1 MPDMHAAP
9 QGTQADIDGRRAW
22 LRLAVCM
29 LLGTL
34 GSVGMWSIVV
44 VLPAVQAE
52 FGVTRGDAS
61 LPYTLTMLGFA
72 SGNVLLGRIMDRT
85 GVIPPLLAG
94 IVCLAVG
101 YAFAAAVDSVIPFAI
116 LQGVIGFGAA
126 ATFSPLIADLSH
138 WFRRRRGIAVAAAAT
153 GNYVAG
159 AFWPLAMQLTLPAH
173 GWRTTYLVIG
183 AICLLL
189 MTPLAAKLRARPPPI
204 AGAAE
209 AAAQASRLTA
219 AGLTPRSLQILL
231 SIAGLGCCVAMSM
244 PQVHIVAYCVDLG
257 FGVARGS
264 EMLALMLA
272 GGVASRLASGFL
284 ADYIGGARVLLLGS
298 VLQGM
303 SLAAYIPFNGLASLY
318 VVSAIFG
325 LSQGGIVPSYAI
337 IVREYLPARE
347 AGQRVGIVMTMTII
361 GMALGGWLSGAIY
374 DATGSYRAAFLNGI
388 AWNVLNI
395 LIVLFILGSVARR
408 PGPEP
413 QAVTGPSR

>member
-1 MPDMHAAP
+1 MPAMSRVP
-9 QGTQADIDGRRAW
+9 EGRPADIDGRRAW
-22 LRLAVCM
+22 LRLVACM
-29 LLGTL
+29 ALGTL

-44 VLPAVQAE
+44 VMPAVQAE
-52 FGVTRGDAS
+52 FDVGRGDAS

-72 SGNVLLGRIMDRT
+72 AGNVLLGRIMDRT

-94 IVCLAVG
+94 ILCLGAG
-101 YAFAAAVDSVIPFAI
+101 YGLAAAVGSLALFAV

-173 GWRTTYLVIG
+173 GWRVTYL
-183 AICLLL
+183 AIAAVCLVL
-189 MTPLAAKLRARPPPI
+189 MTPLAALLRARPPPYL
-204 AGAAE
+204 GGAE
-209 AAAQASRLTA
+209 AAAQARRLSA

-231 SIAGLGCCVAMSM
+231 AIAGLGCCVAMSM

-272 GGVASRLASGFL
+272 GGVVSRLASGML
-284 ADYIGGARVLLLGS
+284 ADRIGATRVLLAGS
-298 VLQGM
+298 VLQGL
-303 SLAAYIPFNGLASLY
+303 SLAAYIPFDGLASLY
-318 VVSAIFG
+318 VVSAVFG
-325 LSQGGIVPSYAI
+325 LSQGGIVPSYAL
-337 IVREYLPARE
+337 IVREYLPAQE
-347 AGQRVGIVMTMTII
+347 AGRRVGIVMTMTII

-374 DATGSYRAAFLNGI
+374 DVTGSYRAAFLNGI
-388 AWNVLNI
+388 AWNVLNV
-395 LIVLFILGSVARR
+395 LIVLFILFSVARPR
-408 PGPEP
+408 PAY
-413 QAVTGPSR
+413 Q

>member
-1 MPDMHAAP
+1 MSRIPDGRP
-9 QGTQADIDGRRAW
+9 SDIDGRRAW
-22 LRLAVCM
+22 RRLLACM
-29 LLGTL
+29 ALGTL

-44 VLPAVQAE
+44 VMPAVQAE
-52 FGVTRGDAS
+52 FGVGRGEAS
-61 LPYTLTMLGFA
+61 APYTLTMLGFA
-72 SGNVLLGRIMDRT
+72 AGNVLLGRIMDRT

-94 IVCLAVG
+94 ILCLGAG
-101 YAFAAAVDSVIPFAI
+101 YGLAAAVGSLALFAV

-159 AFWPLAMQLTLPAH
+159 AFWPLMMQLTLPAY
-173 GWRTTYLVIG
+173 GWRVTYL
-183 AICLLL
+183 AIAAVCLLL
-189 MTPLAAKLRARPPPI
+189 MVPLAALLRARPPPYL
-204 AGAAE
+204 GGVE
-209 AAAQASRLTA
+209 AAAQASRLSA

-272 GGVASRLASGFL
+272 GGVISRLASGVL
-284 ADYIGGARVLLLGS
+284 ADAIGATRVLLLGS
-298 VLQGM
+298 VLQGL
-303 SLAAYIPFNGLASLY
+303 SLTAYIPFDGLASLY
-318 VVSAIFG
+318 VVSAVFG
-325 LSQGGIVPSYAI
+325 LSQGGIVPSYAL

-347 AGQRVGIVMTMTII
+347 AGRRVGLVMTMTII

-374 DATGSYRAAFLNGI
+374 DVTGSYQAAFLNGI

-395 LIVLFILGSVARR
+395 LIVLFILFSVARPR
-408 PGPEP
+408 PAY
-413 QAVTGPSR
+413 Q